1 MDFAAFIPLANF
13 IIQLIGRIA
22 ERFGVDNADQATR
35 AFAAVLSHSGASAKE
50 LMSFRNRLEELTG
63 GDEIDE
69 AGLSDLIDQ
78 LKDQSLTLDE
88 QLRRNREAIEARMR
102 ELAGED

>member
-63 GDEIDE
+63 DEIDE